1 MTQSKTQT
9 ITSTILSDTDLKK
22 IKLSINDG
30 KDTTTYLK
38 FTNDMKEN
46 TKKGIYISREI
57 NSAGRKMGLE
67 LYQTTTGCEDVCL
80 MLKPI
85 KDDEGYIDEIEI
97 SIGIAG
103 LGDLLITK
111 CNYCDYPGK
120 DGKEL
125 KDSKSRLINLIK
137 SNIDYVTNYLGNP
150 IGLK

>member
-1 MTQSKTQT
+1 MTKSKTQT

-30 KDTTTYLK
+30 KNTTCYLK
-38 FTNDMKEN
+38 FTNDLKEN

-67 LYQTTTGCEDVCL
+67 LYQTTTGCEDVCI

-85 KDDEGYIDEIEI
+85 NNDEGYIDEIEI
-97 SIGIAG
+97 SVGIAG

-111 CNYCDYPGK
+111 CNYSNYPGL

-125 KDSKSRLINLIK
+125 KHSKYILIDLIK